1 MPDYSS
7 ILGNANE
14 QAETLQA
21 NHRNMCR
28 FTGPDDPNYQKVSG
42 ELHDMYRAVSNA
54 SKPKTARQKLES
66 SLADSHHLDQLSA
79 SMLKPARYNYLRVL
93 TLPSSMSCFSGISG
107 NVPAPERY
115 QASCRQYLHLGL

>member
-1 MPDYSS
+1 
-7 ILGNANE
+7 
-14 QAETLQA
+14 
-21 NHRNMCR
+21 MCR

-79 SMLKPARYNYLRVL
+79 SMLKPACCNSFRIL
-93 TLPSSMSCFSGISG
+93 TLLFSLSCVPGISG

-115 QASCRQYLHLGL
+115 QASCRQYMHLGL